1 MLPLAAPSVVGLNC
15 TTTVMVWDG
24 ESVTG
29 ALPSVIEYPTPF
41 KLICEIVT
49 LELPVFVIVTLCAA
63 DEVPVVTFPKVKFAG
78 LIPRVKVLAIP
89 VPLRLT
95 DVGDVGAFLRMD
107 ILPKASPPHAAIKAP
122 LTVLYCPPPTF

>member
-1 MLPLAAPSVVGLNC
+1 
-15 TTTVMVWDG
+15 MVWDG

-29 ALPSVIEYPTPF
+29 ALGAVMELPIAV

-95 DVGDVGAFLRMD
+95 DVGDVGALLRMD
-107 ILPKASPPHAAIKAP
+107 ILPEASPTEAGMQATLIVLCCPAPTFKCREYP
-122 LTVLYCPPPTF
+122 LTLNAAPDSVI

>member
-1 MLPLAAPSVVGLNC
+1 M
-15 TTTVMVWDG
+15 
-24 ESVTG
+24 
-29 ALPSVIEYPTPF
+29 
-41 KLICEIVT
+41 LICEIVT

-95 DVGDVGAFLRMD
+95 DVGDVGALLRMD
-107 ILPKASPPHAAIKAP
+107 ILPEASPTEAGMKATLIVLCCPAPTFKGSEYP
-122 LTVLYCPPPTF
+122 LTLNAAPDSVI